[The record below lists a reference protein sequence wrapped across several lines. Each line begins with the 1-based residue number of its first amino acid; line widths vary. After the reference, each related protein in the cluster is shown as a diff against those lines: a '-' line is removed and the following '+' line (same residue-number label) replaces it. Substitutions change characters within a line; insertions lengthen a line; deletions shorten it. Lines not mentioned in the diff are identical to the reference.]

1 MFLIVGM
8 SIGPEALGRI
18 DIKATSAGI
27 LILLSQEAG
36 EGADSKNDT
45 ARDQRVFRDFNRGRD
60 CQFFPPLLTDRSHFL

>member
-27 LILLSQEAG
+27 LIFRA
-36 EGADSKNDT
+36 KKPVRVPT
-45 ARDQRVFRDFNRGRD
+45 ARMTPPEINVCFAISIEAETANS
-60 CQFFPPLLTDRSHFL
+60 FPHC